1 MQALSEN
8 EGRSNAMPVYNR
20 ISLIYLFL
28 KFLKEIIDRKFHEN
42 SIHIKKYDIL
52 SQKLTKFLIIF
63 S

>member
-1 MQALSEN
+1 
-8 EGRSNAMPVYNR
+8 MPVYNR

-52 SQKLTKFLIIF
+52 NKKR
-63 S
+63 